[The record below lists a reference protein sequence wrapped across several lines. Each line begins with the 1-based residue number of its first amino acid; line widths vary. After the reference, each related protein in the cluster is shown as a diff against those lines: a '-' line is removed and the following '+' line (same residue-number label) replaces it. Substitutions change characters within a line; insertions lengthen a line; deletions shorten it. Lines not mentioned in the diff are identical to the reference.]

1 MYTYTSV
8 TLSRL
13 QLVPDVTARKT
24 DDGITDC
31 AFLNGHLRT
40 LQSSFH
46 SEMFGSFNTQFS
58 GYPAHTHTHTHNQL
72 FIFTCQSYS
81 LDLAVFQYITCIF
94 CIVLHTF
101 VQFSGLSVYFIW
113 KHSSSTLLNIF
124 HLFELNSFLQNKLLG
139 TFSMEIRAN

>member
-58 GYPAHTHTHTHNQL
+58 GYPAHTHTHTHIISYL
-72 FIFTCQSYS
+72 F
-81 LDLAVFQYITCIF
+81 
-94 CIVLHTF
+94 LHVSHT
-101 VQFSGLSVYFIW
+101 VWI
-113 KHSSSTLLNIF
+113 
-124 HLFELNSFLQNKLLG
+124 
-139 TFSMEIRAN
+139 